1 MKKLI
6 ITLLCAFALVA
17 CSSEE
22 GTDSESANENNEEET
37 NSESNGEKSSETE
50 GSASVQ
56 FRNVEMNIQEST
68 IRVSGEAKAMDNT
81 FFYKFEQ
88 GDSVIVKETA
98 VDLEKNDQGW
108 GSFQLELE
116 LTQKVRDAQVM
127 PVITLYDKK
136 EDGTMVNKNYLPVDL
151 RNLQNQQ

>member
-6 ITLLCAFALVA
+6 IMLFCALILVA
-17 CSSEE
+17 CSSED
-22 GTDSESANENNEEET
+22 GANSESASENSGE
-37 NSESNGEKSSETE
+37 ESNTKSNGDKSEKTND
-50 GSASVQ
+50 SAAVQ
-56 FRNVEMNIQEST
+56 FRNVGMKIEGGTIQ
-68 IRVSGEAKAMDNT
+68 VSGEAKAKDDT

-88 GDSVIVKETA
+88 GDSKIVKETS

-136 EDGTMVNKNYLPVDL
+136 QDGTMVNKNYLPVDL
-151 RNLQNQQ
+151 RNL

>member
-1 MKKLI
+1 MKKFI

-22 GTDSESANENNEEET
+22 GTSSESANENSEEE
-37 NSESNGEKSSETE
+37 NDSESNGEKSAETE
-50 GSASVQ
+50 GSAAVQ

-116 LTQKVRDAQVM
+116 LTQKVREAQVM

-151 RNLQNQQ
+151 RNLQNQ